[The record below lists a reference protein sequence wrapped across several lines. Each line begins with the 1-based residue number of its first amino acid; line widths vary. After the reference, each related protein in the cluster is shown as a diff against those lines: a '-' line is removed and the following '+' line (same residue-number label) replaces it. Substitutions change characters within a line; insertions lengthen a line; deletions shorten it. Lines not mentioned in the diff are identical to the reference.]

1 MCLKSIQK
9 LIKAMNYSKLTEFHS
24 IVPMHHLIACP
35 KSGLYTLLMSFSR
48 NMPFLLFNTSK
59 LNKSSSLMLFI
70 CRGNSFPPTDIH
82 CLLYMAYIYNYF
94 KALRFSL
101 DIATITSFLYT
112 SLSLCYDTLINT
124 EQSVDVLTQ
133 AFCFISCGLHIFI
146 KYDQIKFYLTG
157 LFNRL

>member
-24 IVPMHHLIACP
+24 IVPIHHLIAHP
-35 KSGLYTLLMSFSR
+35 KSGLYTLLTSFSR

-59 LNKSSSLMLFI
+59 LNKSSSLMLFF
-70 CRGNSFPPTDIH
+70 CRGNFFPPTDIH
-82 CLLYMAYIYNYF
+82 CLLYMAHIYNCF
-94 KALRFSL
+94 KALWFSL

-124 EQSVDVLTQ
+124 E
-133 AFCFISCGLHIFI
+133 
-146 KYDQIKFYLTG
+146 
-157 LFNRL
+157 